1 MMTLRQIRHFIA
13 VAETGSISAAAQT
26 AFISQSTLTL
36 AIQQLEQEIGVNLFN
51 RHAKG
56 MTLTHQGH
64 QFLRQ
69 AHLILATVDNAKR
82 SLQQSTDQVAGQL
95 IVGVTSLVAGY
106 YLADLLTRFQ
116 RAYPN
121 VEIRVMEDERPYIE
135 HLLVSGKV
143 HTRIK
148 RTYNKFHLLVAEV
161 TTCGDAQIATA
172 TEYHCSVTKPFSEQ
186 VAQFRMP
193 KVHTVTYL
201 DRRTQQ
207 QRVETT
213 VTEFDGE
220 GMPYIASVT
229 PPHLGGLLTLYDF
242 RRPRLEAYARAME
255 LGGLRREH
263 EVRLHAAISLVQAD
277 QKGSARQQLA
287 LVSGDATAV
296 ELAALWARRSWDAA
310 LRAQAA
316 KTLQAERAKARRHKA
331 RHP

>member
-95 IVGVTSLVAGY
+95 IIGVTSLVAGY

-135 HLLVSGKV
+135 HLLVSGEIDV
-143 HTRIK
+143 GVLIP
-148 RTYNKFHLLVAEV
+148 L
-161 TTCGDAQIATA
+161 Q
-172 TEYHCSVTKPFSEQ
+172 P
-186 VAQFRMP
+186 
-193 KVHTVTYL
+193 
-201 DRRTQQ
+201 
-207 QRVETT
+207 
-213 VTEFDGE
+213 
-220 GMPYIASVT
+220 
-229 PPHLGGLLTLYDF
+229 
-242 RRPRLEAYARAME
+242 RRPPRP
-255 LGGLRREH
+255 
-263 EVRLHAAISLVQAD
+263 AD
-277 QKGSARQQLA
+277 RSADPLA
-287 LVSGDATAV
+287 PPPDGC
-296 ELAALWARRSWDAA
+296 RRSTRCWNTTASTWPMW
-310 LRAQAA
+310 RAS
-316 KTLQAERAKARRHKA
+316 R
-331 RHP
+331 

>member
-95 IVGVTSLVAGY
+95 TIGVTSLVAGY

-135 HLLVSGKV
+135 HLLVSGEIDVGVLILSTWK
-143 HTRIK
+143 
-148 RTYNKFHLLVAEV
+148 
-161 TTCGDAQIATA
+161 TA
-172 TEYHCSVTKPFSEQ
+172 TPCRPKSLPIRPTVCGYRRNIHCWN
-186 VAQFRMP
+186 
-193 KVHTVTYL
+193 
-201 DRRTQQ
+201 
-207 QRVETT
+207 TT
-213 VTEFDGE
+213 VSTWP
-220 GMPYIASVT
+220 MW
-229 PPHLGGLLTLYDF
+229 
-242 RRPRLEAYARAME
+242 R
-255 LGGLRREH
+255 
-263 EVRLHAAISLVQAD
+263 
-277 QKGSARQQLA
+277 
-287 LVSGDATAV
+287 VS
-296 ELAALWARRSWDAA
+296 R
-310 LRAQAA
+310 
-316 KTLQAERAKARRHKA
+316 
-331 RHP
+331 